1 MTVVLL
7 VLGGLLVLLAL
18 YDAIVTTLAAG
29 NGGGPLT
36 QRLGRVTWLLLRRVS
51 RGERPRL
58 LPYAGTIV
66 LMVTVL
72 TWVVLQWLGW
82 ALVFSSTPD
91 AVLESATG
99 RPADLAGR
107 AYYAGFVI
115 FTLGV
120 GDVVAG
126 SGVWRMVTALASF
139 LGLFLVTLS
148 ITYLVSVVSAAVQR
162 RSLARSVHLSGSTG
176 VDLVLL
182 HWDGEAVSS
191 SLPSLLQSLESQ
203 GLQVTQQHLAYP
215 VLHHFFS
222 AEEESDAPRAMG
234 LLDDALVLLDAA
246 LAPDV
251 RPAQDVRT
259 RLRRFLEHYA
269 ETVGGTGGGKD
280 EPPPLPSLEPLR
292 QAGVPVVAQE
302 EYLQRAQSHRARRQ
316 EMARLVRLN
325 GRSWPSRA

>member
-7 VLGGLLVLLAL
+7 LAGALLVLLAFC
-18 YDAIVTTLAAG
+18 DAIITTLAAG

-36 QRLGRVTWLLLRRVS
+36 QRLGRGTWLLLRRVS
-51 RGERPRL
+51 RGEQPGL

-72 TWVVLQWLGW
+72 TWVVLLWAGW
-82 ALVFSSTPD
+82 VLVFSATED
-91 AVLESATG
+91 AVLESAT
-99 RPADLAGR
+99 RTPADLAGR

-126 SGVWRMVTALASF
+126 SGAWRMVTALASF

-162 RSLARSVHLSGSTG
+162 RSLARAVSLSGRSG

-182 HWDGEAVSS
+182 HWDGDQVGG

-222 AEEESDAPRAMG
+222 AEEDSDAPRAMAV
-234 LLDDALVLLDAA
+234 LDDALVLLDAG
-246 LAPDV
+246 LAPHV
-251 RPAQDVRT
+251 RPSTAVRT
-259 RLRRFLEHYA
+259 RLRGLLDHYA
-269 ETVGGTGGGKD
+269 ETVGGRGTGHS
-280 EPPPLPSLEPLR
+280 ELPPLPPLGPLR
-292 QAGVPVVAQE
+292 DAGVPVVDEE
-302 EYLQRAQSHRARRQ
+302 EYVQGAESHRARRQ
-316 EMARLVRLN
+316 ELSRLVQLN
-325 GRSWPSRA
+325 GRDWPTSA